1 MDFDAIVAGAGIWG
15 CTVARRLAEAGKRV
29 LVLERR
35 PVVVLTH
42 EAKTAD
48 VEAALAE
55 IKGSG
60 VIGADP
66 VKLRMI

>member
-1 MDFDAIVAGAGIWG
+1 M
-15 CTVARRLAEAGKRV
+15 
-29 LVLERR
+29 
-35 PVVVLTH
+35 
-42 EAKTAD
+42 TAQLKIETFPN
-48 VEAALAE
+48 EAALAE

>member
-1 MDFDAIVAGAGIWG
+1 MFPQIGTVRTNVAYGS
-15 CTVARRLAEAGKRV
+15 
-29 LVLERR
+29 
-35 PVVVLTH
+35 
-42 EAKTAD
+42 D
-48 VEAALAE
+48 VEAALGE

>member
-1 MDFDAIVAGAGIWG
+1 MIASILGKHAVSISAASQKAGTTGNEP
-15 CTVARRLAEAGKRV
+15 V
-29 LVLERR
+29 